1 MHVIVLT
8 VAFDELRAEVLAD
21 RSEDC
26 GQVPDCKL
34 GENSRRYFVT
44 KTKMNM
50 QCKNAVSSAPIVLHR
65 AHRPSKG

>member
-34 GENSRRYFVT
+34 GENIAPVLCDEDQ
-44 KTKMNM
+44 MNM
-50 QCKNAVSSAPIVLHR
+50 QCKNAVSSAPIALHR

>member
-34 GENSRRYFVT
+34 GENIAPVLCDEDQNEHAVQKRSVFRSYSLASRPQT
-44 KTKMNM
+44 K
-50 QCKNAVSSAPIVLHR
+50 
-65 AHRPSKG
+65 